1 MTTNQII
8 KSILIWRLKNI
19 SNHRFLLI
27 LSVIVGVFSG
37 LAAIILKNTAYYT
50 HYFVT
55 NNFDFHEKNYFYL
68 IYPFI
73 GIGLTALFVRYII
86 KDNIGH
92 GVSKVLYA
100 ISKKGGKIK
109 SHNNY
114 SSVIASTLTVS
125 FGGSVGL
132 EAPIVYTGSSIG
144 STLGQLCRLNYKNI
158 TLLIGCGTAAG
169 IAGIFKAPI
178 AGVIFVIEVLML
190 DLTMSTLLPL
200 MIASITAS
208 LVSYYFM
215 GNGVLF
221 TFKITSP
228 FYLSKIPYFIILGI
242 TSGFVSLYFMRF
254 SMWIEKVFQSI
265 HSFVLRI
272 IIGSALVGVLIF
284 IFPSLYGE
292 GYDILT
298 LILNGKGD
306 VVFHSGILSFT
317 QNDSFYLILIL
328 VLILFVKII
337 AMSATTGGGGI
348 GGVFAP
354 SLFMGGITGL
364 LVAKLLN
371 SIGIT
376 NISDSNFALVGMAG
390 VMAGVMH
397 SPLTAIFLIAEITG
411 GYVLLPPLIITSVI
425 SYLTIYHFEPHSIY
439 SKRLAVRGELMTHH
453 KDKAVLSLMKID
465 KLIESNFNTIYPD
478 ATLGDLVKLISK
490 STRNIF
496 PVVGNDNF
504 FIGLVA
510 MDDIRS
516 IIFDTEKYD
525 TTLVVDLMIY
535 PKFYVDYEDTMEIIA
550 HKFNKSGNYNLPVL
564 KDGKYLGFVSRANT
578 FLAYRK
584 MNKDFSE
591 D

>member
-1 MTTNQII
+1 
-8 KSILIWRLKNI
+8 
-19 SNHRFLLI
+19 
-27 LSVIVGVFSG
+27 
-37 LAAIILKNTAYYT
+37 
-50 HYFVT
+50 
-55 NNFDFHEKNYFYL
+55 
-68 IYPFI
+68 
-73 GIGLTALFVRYII
+73 
-86 KDNIGH
+86 
-92 GVSKVLYA
+92 
-100 ISKKGGKIK
+100 
-109 SHNNY
+109 
-114 SSVIASTLTVS
+114 
-125 FGGSVGL
+125 
-132 EAPIVYTGSSIG
+132 
-144 STLGQLCRLNYKNI
+144 
-158 TLLIGCGTAAG
+158 
-169 IAGIFKAPI
+169 
-178 AGVIFVIEVLML
+178 
-190 DLTMSTLLPL
+190 
-200 MIASITAS
+200 
-208 LVSYYFM
+208 
-215 GNGVLF
+215 
-221 TFKITSP
+221 
-228 FYLSKIPYFIILGI
+228 
-242 TSGFVSLYFMRF
+242 
-254 SMWIEKVFQSI
+254 
-265 HSFVLRI
+265 
-272 IIGSALVGVLIF
+272 
-284 IFPSLYGE
+284 
-292 GYDILT
+292 
-298 LILNGKGD
+298 
-306 VVFHSGILSFT
+306 
-317 QNDSFYLILIL
+317 
-328 VLILFVKII
+328 
-337 AMSATTGGGGI
+337 MSATTGGGGI

>member
-1 MTTNQII
+1 
-8 KSILIWRLKNI
+8 
-19 SNHRFLLI
+19 
-27 LSVIVGVFSG
+27 
-37 LAAIILKNTAYYT
+37 
-50 HYFVT
+50 
-55 NNFDFHEKNYFYL
+55 
-68 IYPFI
+68 
-73 GIGLTALFVRYII
+73 
-86 KDNIGH
+86 
-92 GVSKVLYA
+92 
-100 ISKKGGKIK
+100 
-109 SHNNY
+109 
-114 SSVIASTLTVS
+114 
-125 FGGSVGL
+125 
-132 EAPIVYTGSSIG
+132 
-144 STLGQLCRLNYKNI
+144 
-158 TLLIGCGTAAG
+158 
-169 IAGIFKAPI
+169 
-178 AGVIFVIEVLML
+178 
-190 DLTMSTLLPL
+190 
-200 MIASITAS
+200 
-208 LVSYYFM
+208 
-215 GNGVLF
+215 
-221 TFKITSP
+221 
-228 FYLSKIPYFIILGI
+228 
-242 TSGFVSLYFMRF
+242 MRF